1 MRRAQIEMVRLG
13 AVPAA
18 AFVTSPPRSKTEVPT
33 SETEVA
39 AISKLKFLPCP
50 SSSLYSKLQLLVA
63 TMMPPR
69 QDSMA
74 AHVVRGGRGV
84 LLDLQDDM
92 PVGGDA
98 ALARQHESRQCEN
111 GRKAATAAEQRSA
124 PACGRSQ
131 QVKGTSCFRNAT
143 GGGWRRGCAEAGV
156 AGRGRSR
163 GRRAGPGEWHRPQC
177 EAAGR

>member
-1 MRRAQIEMVRLG
+1 
-13 AVPAA
+13 
-18 AFVTSPPRSKTEVPT
+18 
-33 SETEVA
+33 
-39 AISKLKFLPCP
+39 
-50 SSSLYSKLQLLVA
+50 
-63 TMMPPR
+63 MPPR

-92 PVGGDA
+92 PVGADA